1 MCYNL
6 VKGYQPTI
14 DNTLSER
21 KMDMPRKKIKPDD
34 KGDSKIIDIKT
45 QKPVDKK
52 TSIVCKTI
60 RKYREELG
68 IEQKELGAIIGVSGN
83 AVCNWENGY
92 TRPDINLLPRIC
104 EALHIT
110 LYELYD
116 IEDPLLRYTAGEQ
129 MMIADYRQL
138 TKSHQYVMDKTLSA
152 LKVAELVDECPDIKK
167 LILFDKSLAAGIGDP
182 TEFDDKGEP
191 IYVYSNPMV
200 KRADCV
206 FYVNGDSMEPK
217 FLSGDMVLVQRFPD
231 CGSANP
237 GDIGAFITH
246 NETYIKEYRKD
257 GLHSLNSAYPTMKFD
272 EDDDV
277 FFIGK
282 GIGIL
287 DPYEDIA
294 SEEDLRKYQLVYGED
309 D

>member
-1 MCYNL
+1 
-6 VKGYQPTI
+6 
-14 DNTLSER
+14 
-21 KMDMPRKKIKPDD
+21 MPRKKIDPDD
-34 KGDSKIIDIKT
+34 KGESKIIDIKT

-68 IEQKELGAIIGVSGN
+68 IEQKELGSRIGVSGN
-83 AVCNWENGY
+83 AVCNWEKGY

-104 EALHIT
+104 EALGIT

-116 IEDPLLRYTAGEQ
+116 IDDPLLRYTAGEQ
-129 MMIADYRQL
+129 MLIADYREL
-138 TKSHQYVMDKTLSA
+138 SKSHQYVLNKTMNA
-152 LKVAELVDECPDIKK
+152 LKLAEAVDKCPDIKK
-167 LILFDKSLAAGIGDP
+167 LILFERSLAAGIGDP

-191 IYVYSNPMV
+191 IYVYSNSLI
-200 KRADCV
+200 KHADCV
-206 FYVNGDSMEPK
+206 FYVNGDSMEPNY
-217 FLSGDMVLVQRFPD
+217 LSGDMVLVQRFPD
-231 CGSANP
+231 CGSIQP
-237 GDIGAFITH
+237 GEIGAFITH

-282 GIGIL
+282 VIGIL